1 MIFHDAKDEGMIIKY
16 IESYIRNKDLNLLSI
31 GCGDMSI
38 ERALYANNSN
48 LMITGIDVLPL
59 THIDN
64 VRYICADALTFN
76 YGKLGAKFDLI
87 YSFSFCQY
95 ITETQINNLNKLLVP
110 LLVNNGHLIHFAI
123 PDKRKKKL
131 YKKNRKLDLNRHSNS
146 SVTTSTDFIDEQSR
160 WIDLNKLRI
169 PENTDMYLSADR
181 LYFERFVQH
190 IIKS

>member
-1 MIFHDAKDEGMIIKY
+1 MIIKY

-123 PDKRKKKL
+123 PDKRKKSCIE
-131 YKKNRKLDLNRHSNS
+131 RTGNS
-146 SVTTSTDFIDEQSR
+146 I
-160 WIDLNKLRI
+160 
-169 PENTDMYLSADR
+169 
-181 LYFERFVQH
+181 
-190 IIKS
+190 